1 MWIRDLFILC
11 GSGIAGEELE
21 GNGCIIRNGEK
32 CQQQSEDC
40 CAENQGRKILTLIQN
55 AL

>member
-1 MWIRDLFILC
+1 MWIHDLFILC
-11 GSGIAGEELE
+11 GSGITGEELE

-32 CQQQSEDC
+32 REQQSEDC
-40 CAENQGRKILTLIQN
+40 CAETQGTKILTLIQN